1 MAEILVS
8 PGIVTTETD
17 QSAVPARPVV
27 AGAALVGPTVKGKVL
42 VPTKVTSY
50 PEYVRTFGTT
60 FTTTHASGSDGMEE
74 QQEFLTSLAAKSYFE
89 QGGDTLLV
97 VRVAS
102 QGAFTAAQSTL
113 VESSASAASASFELF
128 TLNTGIQNNNASG
141 SEFDAAYVRSDGS
154 LISGSENNIRVFIS
168 NIDEDNGTFS
178 LLIRRGDDTSKEQII
193 LESYSTLSLDPNSP
207 NYIGSVIGDQVETIQ
222 FDSDGNP
229 FIGVTGNYPNKSNY
243 IRVKV
248 LKPTPNYLDTSGNPR
263 SEYTGSLPKA
273 QQVLFYGATGEVGM
287 CYSGST
293 AQTASVATYFEGIKA
308 DSPYPQS
315 VRWTDYDVAFQLLS
329 NTDEYQ
335 VNVISAPGLLA
346 TDQLSQLIG
355 LAENRTDCISVP
367 DLVPFGSSVAT
378 VTQQAAS
385 QNSSYAA
392 TYWPWLQMYSN
403 TGKLVWVPASVVIP
417 GIYKFNDTQAAPW
430 YAPAG
435 MTRGGVQGVIQT
447 EKKLTKADR
456 DKLYLKNVNP
466 IATLPGAGIVV
477 YGQKTLQ
484 KKATALDRVNVRRLL
499 IEIKK
504 RVKDLAA
511 GLLFEQNTEAL
522 RQSFRAQLDPYLGSI
537 VQRNGLYAYRIDL
550 SGNTSDAID
559 RNEFHASVILQPT
572 KTIEFI
578 YLNFTVTAT
587 GVDFE

>member
-1 MAEILVS
+1 MS
-8 PGIVTTETD
+8 PGIATTETD
-17 QSAVPARPVV
+17 QSAIPARPIV

-50 PEYVRTFGTT
+50 QEYVRNFGTT
-60 FTTTHASGSDGMEE
+60 FSTTRASGSNGMVE

-102 QGAFTAAQSTL
+102 QGAFTCGQST
-113 VESSASAASASFELF
+113 VIANSASATGGAFELY
-128 TLNTGIQNNNASG
+128 TLNVGEQVNNASG
-141 SEFDAAYVRSDGS
+141 SVYDAAYVRSDGS
-154 LISGSENNIRVFIS
+154 LVSGSADNIRCFIG
-168 NIDEDNGTFS
+168 NVDESNGTFS
-178 LLIRRGDDTSKEQII
+178 LVIRRGDDTTKEQIV
-193 LESYSTLSLDPNSP
+193 LESYTNLNLDPNSP
-207 NYIGSVIGDQVETIQ
+207 NYIGAVVGTQEETLQ
-222 FDSDGNP
+222 FDSDNKP
-229 FIGVTGNYPNKSNY
+229 YIGVTGNYPNKSNY
-243 IRVKV
+243 VRVKV
-248 LKPTPNYLDTSGNPR
+248 LTPTPNYFDTSGNARP
-263 SEYTGSLPKA
+263 EYTGSLPIE
-273 QQVLFYGATGEVGM
+273 QQILFYNAKGEVGA
-287 CYSGST
+287 CYSGSVLQTGST
-293 AQTASVATYFEGIKA
+293 ADYFENIQETSA
-308 DSPYPQS
+308 YPQS
-315 VRWTDYDVAFQLLS
+315 VKWTDYDTALELLS

-335 VNVISAPGLLA
+335 INMVSAPGLLA
-346 TDQLSQLIG
+346 TSELGQLIA
-355 LAENRTDCISVP
+355 LAENRTDCIAVV
-367 DLVPFGSSVAT
+367 DLVGYGSSVSGIT
-378 VTQQAAS
+378 GKSSS

-403 TGKLVWVPASVVIP
+403 TGKMVWVPASVVIP
-417 GIYKFNDTQAAPW
+417 GVYKFNDIQTAPW

-456 DKLYLKNVNP
+456 DKLYLKNINP

-484 KKATALDRVNVRRLL
+484 KKETALNRVNVRRLL
-499 IEIKK
+499 IEVKK
-504 RVKDLAA
+504 RVKDMAA
-511 GLLFEQNTEAL
+511 GLLFEQNTDAL
-522 RQSFRAQLDPYLGSI
+522 RQSFRAQLDPYLSSI
-537 VQRNGLYAYRIDL
+537 VQRNGLYAYNIDL

-559 RNEFHASVILQPT
+559 RNEFHCSIILQPT